1 MGAAAKQ
8 VPRVFAR
15 AFSPRESNKIIYDST
30 IRDILSATRSSLLE
44 KVLLRARVIAN
55 PHFLQLPNVG
65 NPHLSHLRSNESVSH
80 VSAMP
85 HKRLKTIYNPPVIQL
100 FNFLVIVP

>member
-15 AFSPRESNKIIYDST
+15 AFSPRGSNKIIYDST

-44 KVLLRARVIAN
+44 KVLLPARVIAN
-55 PHFLQLPNVG
+55 PYNYQTWVILTCRTSVPTNSFL
-65 NPHLSHLRSNESVSH
+65 
-80 VSAMP
+80 
-85 HKRLKTIYNPPVIQL
+85 T
-100 FNFLVIVP
+100 

>member
-15 AFSPRESNKIIYDST
+15 AFSPRGSNKIIYDST
-30 IRDILSATRSSLLE
+30 IRDILSVSLLEKVLGLSLLE

-80 VSAMP
+80 VSAMS
-85 HKRLKTIYNPPVIQL
+85 VIRTS
-100 FNFLVIVP
+100 V

>member
-15 AFSPRESNKIIYDST
+15 AFSPRGSNKIIYDST

-65 NPHLSHLRSNESVSH
+65 NPHLSS
-80 VSAMP
+80 
-85 HKRLKTIYNPPVIQL
+85 PPFQRIRFSRERDAAQAFKNYL
-100 FNFLVIVP
+100 